1 MPSRVERS
9 AWRRWQESPIT
20 GEITKETVK
29 TTARGMPG
37 VSGVTVVTT
46 LVCFFISHTRL
57 RAHPAPGI
65 PCASHAGAKGFAEPG
80 CFSAP
85 RDCEVASLFEK
96 SIRLSALS
104 VSPGVGGLAALFL
117 IPPPAKRWGGVGS
130 DEAQRNASRGGGLL
144 SDSIC
149 CLTPHPG
156 LRFTSAFPPHRSLTL
171 AGGGIREREGHR

>member
-1 MPSRVERS
+1 MPSRAERS

-65 PCASHAGAKGFAEPG
+65 PCASNAGAKGFAGPG
-80 CFSAP
+80 RFSAP

-104 VSPGVGGLAALFL
+104 ASPRVGGLAALFL
-117 IPPPAKRWGGVGS
+117 IPPPAKRWGGSARMKRSGMRAGVGGFS
-130 DEAQRNASRGGGLL
+130 QIVFVASPPTLASVSLRPSLPTARSRSRG
-144 SDSIC
+144 
-149 CLTPHPG
+149 
-156 LRFTSAFPPHRSLTL
+156 
-171 AGGGIREREGHR
+171 EG